1 MRVLERRYPIRDWA
15 RGMTPFEILISTVL
29 SQSTT
34 VANERRGLEDLRS
47 RIGVITPGRVA
58 DTSEADIAAAI
69 WHAGLG
75 RQKAPRIRRIAT
87 EILERRGG
95 RLEEILALPTDRARA
110 ELMALPGVGPKTADV
125 VLSMAGDHPTFP
137 VDTHIARIA
146 RRWDLSRRGDYE
158 SIRSALERWTPPQ
171 KQKAWHLAIIAH
183 GRSLCKARNPRCDEC
198 PVRRD
203 CDWYRQHRARGKRIS
218 RGNLRSPTKG

>member
-34 VANERRGLEDLRS
+34 VANERHGLEDLRA

-87 EILERRGG
+87 EILERHGG
-95 RLEEILALPTDRARA
+95 RLAGGVAPPAGRA
-110 ELMALPGVGPKTADV
+110 P
-125 VLSMAGDHPTFP
+125 
-137 VDTHIARIA
+137 AR
-146 RRWDLSRRGDYE
+146 LH
-158 SIRSALERWTPPQ
+158 
-171 KQKAWHLAIIAH
+171 AW
-183 GRSLCKARNPRCDEC
+183 
-198 PVRRD
+198 
-203 CDWYRQHRARGKRIS
+203 
-218 RGNLRSPTKG
+218 LR

>member
-1 MRVLERRYPIRDWA
+1 MLFPWPGLPNGVDRRAFARTMRVLERRYPIRDWA

-47 RIGVITPGRVA
+47 RIGVITPERVA

-87 EILERRGG
+87 EIFERHGG

-125 VLSMAGDHPTFP
+125 VLSMAGGHPTVP
-137 VDTHIARIA
+137 LDTPNPPIPPPWNR
-146 RRWDLSRRGDYE
+146 SR
-158 SIRSALERWTPPQ
+158 P
-171 KQKAWHLAIIAH
+171 
-183 GRSLCKARNPRCDEC
+183 
-198 PVRRD
+198 
-203 CDWYRQHRARGKRIS
+203 
-218 RGNLRSPTKG
+218 

>member
-47 RIGVITPGRVA
+47 RIGVITPGLVA

-75 RQKAPRIRRIAT
+75 RQKAQRIRRIAM
-87 EILERRGG
+87 EMLERRGG
-95 RLEEILALPTDRARA
+95 RFEEIWSLLTYRA
-110 ELMALPGVGPKTADV
+110 
-125 VLSMAGDHPTFP
+125 
-137 VDTHIARIA
+137 I
-146 RRWDLSRRGDYE
+146 
-158 SIRSALERWTPPQ
+158 
-171 KQKAWHLAIIAH
+171 
-183 GRSLCKARNPRCDEC
+183 C
-198 PVRRD
+198 
-203 CDWYRQHRARGKRIS
+203 
-218 RGNLRSPTKG
+218 

>member
-47 RIGVITPGRVA
+47 RIGVITPERVA

-87 EILERRGG
+87 EILERHGG
-95 RLEEILALPTDRARA
+95 RLQEIFALPTDRAHPD
-110 ELMALPGVGPKTADV
+110 LKALPRLSPMTSY
-125 VLSMAGDHPTFP
+125 VLLSQAWGHPS
-137 VDTHIARIA
+137 VTHV
-146 RRWDLSRRGDYE
+146 
-158 SIRSALERWTPPQ
+158 T
-171 KQKAWHLAIIAH
+171 H
-183 GRSLCKARNPRCDEC
+183 
-198 PVRRD
+198 VT
-203 CDWYRQHRARGKRIS
+203 RIS
-218 RGNLRSPTKG
+218 PPLITN

>member
-34 VANERRGLEDLRS
+34 VANERRGLEDLCS

-87 EILERRGG
+87 EILERHGG

-110 ELMALPGVGPKTADV
+110 ELMALPGVGPKTAGV

-137 VDTHIARIA
+137 GLTHNAPRPP
-146 RRWDLSRRGDYE
+146 RWEPSPPGEYE
-158 SIRSALERWTPPQ
+158 NGPP
-171 KQKAWHLAIIAH
+171 
-183 GRSLCKARNPRCDEC
+183 P
-198 PVRRD
+198 P
-203 CDWYRQHRARGKRIS
+203 
-218 RGNLRSPTKG
+218 

>member
-1 MRVLERRYPIRDWA
+1 MRFLERRYPIRDWA

-34 VANERRGLEDLRS
+34 VANERAGLEALRS

-87 EILERRGG
+87 EILERHGG

-125 VLSMAGDHPTFP
+125 VLSMAGGHPP
-137 VDTHIARIA
+137 VPAGTPHPPNAP
-146 RRWDLSRRGDYE
+146 RWELGRRGGYE
-158 SIRSALERWTPPQ
+158 THP
-171 KQKAWHLAIIAH
+171 LA
-183 GRSLCKARNPRCDEC
+183 
-198 PVRRD
+198 
-203 CDWYRQHRARGKRIS
+203 
-218 RGNLRSPTKG
+218 